1 MLAIYHVFGSGDF
14 FLETSSQREAAL
26 ADQDVENKTGQPA
39 SVIMFFE
46 NRSRITHYYPK
57 KGSVL

>member
-26 ADQDVENKTGQPA
+26 AAQDVASETGQPA

-57 KGSVL
+57 KGAAL

>member
-26 ADQDVENKTGQPA
+26 AAQDVANKTGQPA

-46 NRSRITHYYPK
+46 NRSRITHYYSK
-57 KGSVL
+57 KGAVL